1 VTLYKL
7 AKAESMSPQHVTK
20 LLSIANN
27 DLPGLENKCENLII
41 EINSLEEQ
49 KQNSQRILRDL
60 NNQITELTSYIG
72 HCRASHRQEE
82 TKLEAMQQQRMKLE
96 SLVRQFEN
104 NNPEYVKIRKT
115 AEEKVSNTLLK
126 GKDLLKLALF
136 SLTES
141 MMKDPDRYIS
151 LIYHDTPIDYSNN
164 QYPYSSGFYMYGQ
177 RQYPSREDY
186 MAMLVEETDKL
197 FNELVKE
204 LVDEIISEPA
214 VSTSSPSLPWLPPS
228 DREHFLPRLR
238 ESAQGKPIAGDIQ
251 QMWACKRQEKQR
263 QYK

>member
-7 AKAESMSPQHVTK
+7 AKAEGLSPQHVTN
-20 LLSIANN
+20 LLTISNG
-27 DLPGLENKCENLII
+27 DLPRLETKYENLML
-41 EINSLEEQ
+41 EINSLEQQ

-60 NNQITELTSYIG
+60 NNQITELTSYVG

-82 TKLEAMQQQRMKLE
+82 MKLEDTRQRRMKLDA
-96 SLVRQFEN
+96 LVRQFEN

-115 AEEKVSNTLLK
+115 AEEKVSSTLLK

-151 LIYHDTPIDYSNN
+151 LIYHDTPSTIDYSN
-164 QYPYSSGFYMYGQ
+164 SSFMYGQ
-177 RQYPSREDY
+177 QQQYRSREDY

-197 FNELVKE
+197 YNQLVKE
-204 LVDEIISEPA
+204 LVDEILSEHPF
-214 VSTSSPSLPWLPPS
+214 STSSPSVPWLPRS
-228 DREHFLPRLR
+228 D
-238 ESAQGKPIAGDIQ
+238 QAGL
-251 QMWACKRQEKQR
+251 A
-263 QYK
+263 